1 MRADEYYTVDGR
13 WDDSDII
20 GYLEGEHPAVDEI
33 ESVVYRPLTP
43 DGEPDD
49 HPRQERCERYDGP
62 FSEDAS
68 ARLRDA
74 AGALVYTS
82 MTFDP
87 CDDDEMEA
95 GDYGM
100 DAEDKVLELYGDR
113 KDLESAWSRTR
124 STYDNGD
131 VTRPW

>member
-1 MRADEYYTVDGR
+1 MSEA
-13 WDDSDII
+13 
-20 GYLEGEHPAVDEI
+20 
-33 ESVVYRPLTP
+33 YRPVHSG
-43 DGEPDD
+43 GEPSEK
-49 HPRQERCERYDGP
+49 PCKERCERYDGP
-62 FSEDAS
+62 FSEDAP

-95 GDYGM
+95 DDLSI
-100 DAEDKVLELYGDR
+100 DAEDQVLELHD
-113 KDLESAWSRTR
+113 DLRNLEAAWSRTR

-131 VTRPW
+131 VTRPR